1 MAHSGDYFDASSPEL
16 WTRVPG
22 DVSTVG
28 DCYSLD
34 LEGVE
39 GARESVEKIQARPRG
54 KLFYWCGDNSRNML
68 QNIRVTRTKTPLS
81 FLV

>member
-39 GARESVEKIQARPRG
+39 GARESVEKIQARPG
-54 KLFYWCGDNSRNML
+54 GNFSIGAG
-68 QNIRVTRTKTPLS
+68 NIHEICCKIS
-81 FLV
+81 E